1 MPPPTSSTSQLHY
14 FKTELPAPFSG
25 DGTEDFTLWCRR
37 LEVAINASPNEHKP
51 QLAALLPAKLS
62 GKAFTLWDSLSDDI
76 KADYDRV
83 KSALSSVFVQ
93 HQSIHRFQTCIN
105 ARPRFPHEPLEVFA
119 AEIARLCQE
128 AFPKYGKVA
137 QNSERFRRFV
147 AGLAPYLQ
155 LKIHEQGIKTLE
167 DAVTYAVQL
176 ERAQEA
182 SQSSIFPSSS
192 TVPIP
197 PPPTPTPTPFTLSS
211 STTPTSSVNSIVDT
225 TLVQLMHKL
234 DSRLDDIHYELRRAR
249 SPRRSAY
256 SYRPHSPSPSRDY
269 SYRRSNSPYPR
280 PRDYDPREARDYRDS
295 RPRPTSRDTR
305 DYRDTRPRS
314 ESRDRYNRR
323 DSRERYDQ
331 PSKSADS
338 SRVRSPSRR
347 SVRDT
352 SRRSPSPGGRRVTFT
367 HDAQP
372 TTTNQGN

>member
-155 LKIHEQGIKTLE
+155 LKMG
-167 DAVTYAVQL
+167 V
-176 ERAQEA
+176 
-182 SQSSIFPSSS
+182 SIW
-192 TVPIP
+192 
-197 PPPTPTPTPFTLSS
+197 
-211 STTPTSSVNSIVDT
+211 
-225 TLVQLMHKL
+225 
-234 DSRLDDIHYELRRAR
+234 
-249 SPRRSAY
+249 
-256 SYRPHSPSPSRDY
+256 
-269 SYRRSNSPYPR
+269 
-280 PRDYDPREARDYRDS
+280 
-295 RPRPTSRDTR
+295 
-305 DYRDTRPRS
+305 
-314 ESRDRYNRR
+314 
-323 DSRERYDQ
+323 
-331 PSKSADS
+331 
-338 SRVRSPSRR
+338 
-347 SVRDT
+347 
-352 SRRSPSPGGRRVTFT
+352 
-367 HDAQP
+367 
-372 TTTNQGN
+372 